1 MATLQEKQ
9 EDRLRFIRRLYDKT
23 DGSTFTTATTG
34 EIGHE
39 LGWSD
44 ERTDRAV
51 EYLVGHGLVKHV
63 SLGGEISLKHAG
75 VLEVE
80 GAWTNPDQ
88 PTAHFPPANNIIII
102 GEMHGSQIQ
111 QSTAHS
117 QQHGTSGVPNP
128 DQLLAAAESL
138 RALLPQLGLAEDE
151 RQEAEAELSTAQS
164 QLRSPRPK
172 WEVIRGSL
180 AAVVGILT
188 QLSSVATGSAELTQE
203 LEKLHKALPG
213 L

>member
-9 EDRLRFIRRLYDKT
+9 EDRLRFIRRLYEKT
-23 DGSTFTTATTG
+23 DGSTFTAATSG
-34 EIGHE
+34 EIGQE

-44 ERTDRAV
+44 KRTDRAL
-51 EYLVGHGLVKHV
+51 EYLIDHGLVKHV
-63 SLGGEISLKHAG
+63 SLGGQISLKHDG

-80 GAWTNPDQ
+80 GAWNNPDQ
-88 PTAHFPPANNIIII
+88 PTAHLPPANIIMI

-111 QSTAHS
+111 QGTVHS
-117 QQHGTSGVPNP
+117 QQGVSSSVPSV
-128 DQLLAAAESL
+128 DQLLAAAERL

-151 RQEAEAELSTAQS
+151 NQEADAELATAQS

-172 WEVIRGSL
+172 WDIIRGSL
-180 AAVVGILT
+180 AAAVGILG
-188 QLSSVATGSAELTQE
+188 QLGSIATGSAELTQE

>member
-9 EDRLRFIRRLYDKT
+9 EDRLRFIRRLHEKT
-23 DGSTFTTATTG
+23 DGSTFTTATSG

-51 EYLVGHGLVKHV
+51 EYLVDHGLVKHV
-63 SLGGEISLKHAG
+63 SLGGEISLEHAG

-80 GAWTNPDQ
+80 SAWTNPDQ
-88 PTAHFPPANNIIII
+88 PTAHFPPANIILI

-111 QSTAHS
+111 QGTVHS
-117 QQHGTSGVPNP
+117 RQGASSSVPSV
-128 DQLLAAAESL
+128 DQLLAAAQSL

-151 RQEAEAELSTAQS
+151 RQEADSELATAQS

-172 WEVIRGSL
+172 WDIIRGSL
-180 AAVVGILT
+180 AAAVGILG
-188 QLSSVATGSAELTQE
+188 QLGSVATGSAELAQA
-203 LEKLHKALPG
+203 LEKLHTALPG